1 MTTFQMTQFATML
14 AQGVYCTLHSD
25 YPKWLSQLI
34 VVYMVTLLILFGNFF
49 VNKYLSGSKAG
60 KKKQK

>member
-1 MTTFQMTQFATML
+1 MTSFQMTQFMTML
-14 AQGVYCTLHSD
+14 AQGMYTYYYSD

-34 VVYMVTLLILFGNFF
+34 VVYMVTLLVLFGNFF
-49 VNKYLSGSKAG
+49 MKKYLSGGNK